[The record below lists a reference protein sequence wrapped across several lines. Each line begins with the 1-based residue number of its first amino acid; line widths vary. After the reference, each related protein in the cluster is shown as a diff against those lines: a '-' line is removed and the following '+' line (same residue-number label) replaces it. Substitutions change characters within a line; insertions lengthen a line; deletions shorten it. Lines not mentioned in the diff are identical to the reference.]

1 MFQTKATITGVIGA
15 IALVVALFS
24 PTKEITSAESLVGF
38 ASGQNVQTQTV
49 QTNKGAISLL
59 FLAAIGS
66 AAWTVTGNDEAEVAA
81 PVVQYQQTTQ
91 PVPEAEPAEPVI
103 PVQAPI
109 AGDTLADFWE
119 QDVEFAV
126 LAQQFDIDTRSR
138 LLKAAL
144 VAHEGG
150 WILRL
155 LHWPVLLV
163 IGRPGSA
170 KSSFAASLGITR
182 EVLNSAIQKTVV
194 TDPNAHLKLKD
205 GVWQAHWQLEGSRDN
220 WKEIGDAISGMY
232 TRFAD
237 SQGANHVS
245 SIYDEVTTYKGN
257 VDDKKLGGFLSQVT
271 SKARACAEY
280 ITIVAHNDTLKALG
294 GEAGEAKLKD
304 DMAQLNLGSKAT
316 TTGLMVPTGTGA
328 IEGLDVDEKNRPLS
342 EPVTLPRWF
351 DPEILS
357 ELFPELYNGSAL
369 GKSEDLQGTYRIT
382 NGDLPPAAVSGSLAP
397 SKSPVS
403 KSVSRANNR
412 ISRISAA
419 QVAKEEIYE
428 ELGESVDISALVE
441 ALIAIPDGKS
451 DTHII
456 ETILGFKGRHHATG
470 KKALEIIKHVLQRT
484 LALEMIKDAYEKG
497 EFPEDENTT
506 TED

>member
-24 PTKEITSAESLVGF
+24 PTKEITNADSLVGF

-66 AAWTVTGNDEAEVAA
+66 AIWTVTGNDEAEAAA

-126 LAQQFDIDTRSR
+126 LAQQFDIATRSR

-144 VAHEGG
+144 VVHEGG

-328 IEGLDVDEKNRPLS
+328 IEGLDVDEKNHPLS

-351 DPEILS
+351 DPEILR
-357 ELFPELYNGSAL
+357 ELFPELYSGFATGNEPVTESVTESVTGGYTLAPVT
-369 GKSEDLQGTYRIT
+369 EVEPPCNHPGTDEGNAVTACAARVS
-382 NGDLPPAAVSGSLAP
+382 AAVHLS
-397 SKSPVS
+397 
-403 KSVSRANNR
+403 
-412 ISRISAA
+412 SRI
-419 QVAKEEIYE
+419 YND
-428 ELGESVDISALVE
+428 LGFLVE
-441 ALIAIPDGKS
+441 VSTILAAADALSEGRSDSNIIKDILGCKGRNFNDGK
-451 DTHII
+451 
-456 ETILGFKGRHHATG
+456 A
-470 KKALEIIKHVLQRT
+470 ALELIKQT
-484 LALEMIKDAYEKG
+484 
-497 EFPEDENTT
+497 FTT